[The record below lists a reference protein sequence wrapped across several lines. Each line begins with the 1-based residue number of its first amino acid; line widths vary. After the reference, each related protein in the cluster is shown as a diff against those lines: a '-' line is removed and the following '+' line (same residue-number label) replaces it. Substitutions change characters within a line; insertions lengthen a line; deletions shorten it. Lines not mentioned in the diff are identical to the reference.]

1 MKAINVHMKVNI
13 LLRIMNNKNQNI
25 QFISLE
31 LVYFL
36 MKYV

>member
-25 QFISLE
+25 QFISFGL
-31 LVYFL
+31 
-36 MKYV
+36 